1 MTIFEEVDKDKSGF
15 IEKNE
20 LKDALIKIGI
30 NPTIQEIDKYMLVF
44 DKNKDEKI
52 SFDEFKFIFY
62 EKIRSEMM
70 LMDETMA
77 KLRKEF
83 RKADINQTRML
94 NMDQLKYE

>member
-1 MTIFEEVDKDKSGF
+1 MTIFDEVDKDKSGY

-30 NPTIQEIDKYMLVF
+30 NPTVQEIDKFMQTF

-70 LMDETMA
+70 LMDETMS

-94 NMDQLKYE
+94 NMEQLK

>member
-1 MTIFEEVDKDKSGF
+1 MAIFDEVDKDKSGY

-30 NPTIQEIDKYMLVF
+30 NPTIQEIDKFMLIF

-70 LMDETMA
+70 LMDETMS

-94 NMDQLKYE
+94 NMDQLK